1 MSRFDSVS
9 WCYSSDEMMNSIKK
23 LFNINDLNGY
33 DFPRKNTYEAK
44 KKDRKSNSTAL
55 IGDRELEILEH
66 ARESE
71 RILFKVA
78 HEKLGLPLLSREEE
92 DYHFDKTM
100 KRLGFVYK

>member
-1 MSRFDSVS
+1 M
-9 WCYSSDEMMNSIKK
+9 
-23 LFNINDLNGY
+23 NGY